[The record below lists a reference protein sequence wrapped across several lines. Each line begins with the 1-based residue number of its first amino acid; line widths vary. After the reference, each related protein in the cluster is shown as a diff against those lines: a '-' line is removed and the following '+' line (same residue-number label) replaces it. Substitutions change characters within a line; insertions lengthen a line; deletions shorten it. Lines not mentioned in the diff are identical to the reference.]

1 MGKDIGRESMT
12 ISTILANHNRDILT
26 AAPHESVGDVVTRLS
41 QNRIGALPVVE
52 HNAVVGIFS
61 ERDIVYGVAAHGASF
76 LTKTVADTMTAPAIM
91 VTPETAI
98 LSALSLMTKRR
109 IRHLPV
115 INGEELVGFV
125 SIGDLVKHRI
135 EKIEA
140 EAAAMRNYISMA

>member
-12 ISTILANHNRDILT
+12 ISAILANYDREILK
-26 AAPHESVGDVVTRLS
+26 AAPDESVGNVVTRLS

-52 HNAVVGIFS
+52 NNNVVGIFS
-61 ERDIVYGVAAHGASF
+61 ERDIVYGVAAFGASF
-76 LTKTVADTMTAPAIM
+76 LTKTVADTMTAPAIT

-140 EAAAMRNYISMA
+140 EAAAMRDYISTA